1 MLDNRSTQL
10 INNSIYFFRYI
21 RFDHT
26 LDMMWGYDQQESFLK
41 EGVTVQAIVNLQEI
55 SYQKLNSEVDYATQ
69 TLSKELAKV
78 ITS

>member
-1 MLDNRSTQL
+1 
-10 INNSIYFFRYI
+10 
-21 RFDHT
+21 
-26 LDMMWGYDQQESFLK
+26 MMWGYDQQESFLK